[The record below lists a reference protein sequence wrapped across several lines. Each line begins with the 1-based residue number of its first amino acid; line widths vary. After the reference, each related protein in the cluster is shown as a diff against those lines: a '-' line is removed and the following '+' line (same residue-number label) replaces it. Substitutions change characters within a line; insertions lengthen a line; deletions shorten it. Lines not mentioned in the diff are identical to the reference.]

1 MFMVERFGLSI
12 RRSCGL
18 VNLWRSSHEY
28 RPKGN
33 ESDEGLRTRLREL
46 AEIRRRFGCP
56 RLHVLLKRE
65 GLVMNHK
72 RTERIYREEKLSLR
86 LRKRKKRSS
95 GMRIILPKATKTNE
109 RWSMDF
115 IHDSLSNGRK
125 FRALTVVDVFSKECP
140 AIEVD
145 TSLSGERVTRVL
157 ERLSEWRKL
166 PEVITVDNGPEFAGK
181 ALDAWAYQ
189 RNVKLHFIEPGK
201 PIQNAFAESFNG
213 RFRDECLN
221 EHWFM
226 TLEEA
231 KIRIEN
237 WRIDYNEV
245 RPHSSLDNLTPA
257 AYASQFK
264 TKQEQKNIEI
274 LNCSLA
280 QSTG

>member
-1 MFMVERFGLSI
+1 M
-12 RRSCGL
+12 
-18 VNLWRSSHEY
+18 
-28 RPKGN
+28 
-33 ESDEGLRTRLREL
+33 

-65 GLVMNHK
+65 GLVVNHK
-72 RTERIYREEKLSLR
+72 RTERIYQEERLSLR

-140 AIEVD
+140 VIEVD
-145 TSLSGERVTRVL
+145 TSLSGERVARVL
-157 ERLSEWRKL
+157 ERLSEWRNL

-181 ALDAWAYQ
+181 ALDAWAYG
-189 RNVKLHFIEPGK
+189 RGVKLHFIEPGK
-201 PIQNAFAESFNG
+201 PVQNAFAESFNG

-221 EHWFM
+221 EHWFLN
-226 TLEEA
+226 LEEA

-237 WRIDYNEV
+237 WRVDYNEV
-245 RPHSSLDNLTPA
+245 RPHSSLGNLTPE
-257 AYASQFK
+257 AYANQFK
-264 TKQEQKNIEI
+264 TKQEQKNTEI
-274 LNCSLA
+274 LNCSVA